1 MKVVIYEPAPRDN
14 FWFHVNIKT
23 PHLGAPIL
31 AGLARARG
39 HQAWVVSEM
48 LAPID
53 YSYLD
58 GADVIGISINTGL
71 THQRA
76 YEIAAE
82 VRQRCPGKPI
92 IGGGHH
98 ATMNVSESLQHVDY
112 VMRGYAEG
120 SFVELIEEI
129 HGGSRTPKAAAVS
142 YIDPITGRQAD
153 NPAKPGTSIGAAAD
167 LDSIVGYR
175 AIIQDKRRKM
185 ESYGTFLPLSYWSR
199 GCAFKCHFCSIPLA
213 DDPRMAYR
221 TTAEVVDDV
230 RQQLEFYRYP
240 YLLPKVWLID
250 DNFGQHR
257 EPTRVFLRELAEA
270 KLPCNFV
277 VQSRVEIGRDPEILD
292 LMKKAGFT
300 SVYVGVESISNDSLQ
315 HMNKR
320 SSTDAV
326 AKAINAIHKAGMMV
340 VALLMFGN
348 DGDRPGVAGTTL
360 DFLKKLKVSHL
371 NPQITVPYP
380 GTEFHRQM
388 KDGGRIFSDAFYD
401 CNKRPVH
408 FPSTLRP
415 SQVVREIRE
424 ITRRHL
430 TRGQVVRNLILHH
443 DFQALITRKGV
454 VTSGFLD
461 RVLQSVPALEQLE
474 KDYYD
479 ANDFLRE
486 DLLLRHQDQG
496 VIQERVQAMA
506 N

>member
-39 HQAWVVSEM
+39 HEAWVVSE
-48 LAPID
+48 LIGPLD
-53 YSYLD
+53 WSYLD
-58 GADVIGISINTGL
+58 GADVVGVSINTGL

-82 VRQRCPGKPI
+82 IRRRRPGVPI
-92 IGGGHH
+92 VGGGHH

-112 VMRGYAEG
+112 VIRGYAEG
-120 SFVELIEEI
+120 SFVELIEDL
-129 HGGSRTPKAAAVS
+129 HKGVRTPRGAAVS
-142 YIDPITGRQAD
+142 YIDPLTGRQVD
-153 NPAKPGTSIGAAAD
+153 NPAMPGTPIGAAAD
-167 LDSIVGYR
+167 LDTIVGYR
-175 AIIQDKRRKM
+175 DLIERNRRNVH
-185 ESYGTFLPLSYWSR
+185 SYGTYLPLSYWSR
-199 GCAFKCHFCSIPLA
+199 GCAFKCHFCSVPLA

-221 TTAEVVDDV
+221 TTSEVVEDV
-230 RQQLEFYRYP
+230 SKQLAFYRYP

-270 KLPCNFV
+270 KLPCRFV
-277 VQSRVEIGRDPEILD
+277 VQARVEIGRDPELLD

-300 SVYVGVESISNDSLQ
+300 SVYVGVESINNDSLDQ
-315 HMNKR
+315 MNKR
-320 SSTDAV
+320 SSIEKV
-326 AKAINAIHKAGMMV
+326 EQAINAIHKAGMMV
-340 VALLMFGN
+340 VSLLMFGN

-360 DFLKKLKVSHL
+360 KVLRKLKVSHI

-388 KDGGRIFSDAFYD
+388 RDGGRIFSDAFYD

-430 TRGQVVRNLILHH
+430 TPGLVVRNLVMHH

-454 VTSGFLD
+454 VKSGFLD
-461 RVLQSVPALEQLE
+461 RVLESVPELEAIE

-479 ANDFLRE
+479 SNDHLRE
-486 DLLLRHQDQG
+486 DLLLRHQEQG
-496 VIQERVQAMA
+496 VIAERMAAMA

>member
-1 MKVVIYEPAPRDN
+1 MKLVIYEPAPRDN

-48 LAPID
+48 LGPID

-58 GADVIGISINTGL
+58 GADVIGVSINTGL

-82 VRQRCPGKPI
+82 IRRRCPGKPI
-92 IGGGHH
+92 VGGGHH

-129 HGGSRTPKAAAVS
+129 HGGSRKPKAAAVS
-142 YIDPITGRQAD
+142 YIDPITDRQVD
-153 NPAKPGTSIGAAAD
+153 NPAKPSTSIGAAAD

-175 AIIQDKRRKM
+175 AIIQDKRRNM
-185 ESYGTFLPLSYWSR
+185 ESYGTYLPLSYWSR

-270 KLPCNFV
+270 RLPCNFV

-300 SVYVGVESISNDSLQ
+300 SVYVGVESISNDSLE

-320 SSTDAV
+320 SNTDAV

-348 DGDRPGVAGTTL
+348 DGDRPGVAGATL
-360 DFLKKLKVSHL
+360 EFLRKLKVSHI

-388 KDGGRIFSDAFYD
+388 KEGGRIFSDAFYN
-401 CNKRPVH
+401 CNKRPIH

-443 DFQALITRKGV
+443 DFQALITRQGV
-454 VTSGFLD
+454 VNSGFLD
-461 RVLQSVPALEQLE
+461 RVLESVPALERLE